1 MSHIGKNIRKIRSVK
16 NYSQTDFADRFRLK
30 RATVGAYEEGRSEP
44 KIATLIE
51 IANYFSI
58 SVGDLLTKEL
68 TVNDL
73 YKFDIFKKELQKSGK
88 HNLRPSEVPVDLVS
102 VPFLSALQNKDL
114 ANKPL
119 EINNLENLVIPLPKG
134 DEYLAVE
141 VGDKAMEQMG
151 QGIAQGDIII
161 GRKPKSKQ
169 EQFLED
175 ERIYLLQ
182 TATGFLVRKVSN
194 SAEGYW
200 LKTLNQDYYS
210 TLLKEEAILSY
221 WQIVLRI
228 TKNVGAPFNS
238 KTPVK
243 DNSNKSS

>member
-1 MSHIGKNIRKIRSVK
+1 MSHIGKNIRKIRTVK
-16 NYSQTDFADRFRLK
+16 NYSQTDFADKFALK

-44 KIATLIE
+44 KISTLIE

-58 SVGDLLTKEL
+58 SVDDLLKKEL

-73 YKFDIFKKELQKSGK
+73 FKFDIFKKELQKSSK
-88 HNLRPSEVPVDLVS
+88 HNLRPSELPIDLVS
-102 VPFLSALQNKDL
+102 VPFLSASQNKDL
-114 ANKPL
+114 AANPL
-119 EINNLENLVIPLPKG
+119 ELNKLEQLVMPLPKG

-141 VGDKAMEQMG
+141 IADKAMEQIG

-175 ERIYLLQ
+175 ERTYLLQ
-182 TATGFLVRKVSN
+182 TATGFLVRKVSS

-210 TLLKEEAILSY
+210 TLLKEEAILGY
-221 WQIVLRI
+221 WQIVLRL
-228 TKNVGAPFNS
+228 TKNVGGSFQKIVRES
-238 KTPVK
+238 
-243 DNSNKSS
+243 DN